1 MFSSPT
7 FTGTTTVANLI
18 VNGTTTTLNSTTLDV
33 ADLNITVAKN
43 ATTAAAANGAG
54 LTIGNYASNPTL
66 LYGSASNNFTF
77 NRAVLATSFNSI
89 TALSSTNPVM
99 DGSVTIGTSTTVARS
114 DHRHPTDTS
123 RAASTHVH
131 GNITNTGYLGTTASV
146 PLITGTSGIIQA
158 GAFGTAAGSFCQ
170 GNDARLSDSRA
181 ASDVYAWAKA
191 ASKPSYTKAEVGLG
205 SVDNTADSAKSV
217 NYASSAGTANA
228 LNPNNSY
235 SVVGLTVGNGQVGS
249 TITMFDS
256 DEGNRLI
263 YCNSNQI
270 GFLTQAGAWGAWLD
284 DSNNWTAAGNITAY
298 SDIRIKTNI
307 EKITGALDKV
317 DQLNGYTFD
326 RTDVKTARQTGVIA
340 QEVLKVLPEAVMGTE
355 EDTYSVAYGNMV
367 GLLIEA
373 IKELRAEV
381 TELKGMK

>member
-1 MFSSPT
+1 M
-7 FTGTTTVANLI
+7 ANL
-18 VNGTTTTLNSTTLDV
+18 TET
-33 ADLNITVAKN
+33 
-43 ATTAAAANGAG
+43 ATYDAGVIQIDTGALISG
-54 LTIGNYASNPTL
+54 GAS
-66 LYGSASNNFTF
+66 
-77 NRAVLATSFNSI
+77 
-89 TALSSTNPVM
+89 
-99 DGSVTIGTSTTVARS
+99 
-114 DHRHPTDTS
+114 
-123 RAASTHVH
+123 
-131 GNITNTGYLGTTASV
+131 
-146 PLITGTSGIIQA
+146 
-158 GAFGTAAGSFCQ
+158 GTANAPLKNLANRTAYLKSHLDSLTATVGS
-170 GNDARLSDSRA
+170 G
-181 ASDVYAWAKA
+181 VYAWAKA
-191 ASKPSYTKAEVGLG
+191 PTKPSYTKAEVGLG

-326 RTDVKTARQTGVIA
+326 RTDINTTRQTGVIA
-340 QEVLKVLPEAVMGTE
+340 QEVLKVLPEAVLGTE
-355 EDTYSVAYGNMV
+355 ETTYGVAYGNMV

-381 TELKGMK
+381 TDLKARLK